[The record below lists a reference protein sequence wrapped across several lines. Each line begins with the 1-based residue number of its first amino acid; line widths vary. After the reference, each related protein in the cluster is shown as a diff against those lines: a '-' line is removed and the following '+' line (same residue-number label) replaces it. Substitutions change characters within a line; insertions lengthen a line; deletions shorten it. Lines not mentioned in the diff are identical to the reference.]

1 MFGLGHQKPRHYK
14 GDQVR
19 CGGRTLFAALGVRHV
34 SSAARGRRRFARPIS
49 RSTGPK
55 ATCCCR
61 RRRS

>member
-34 SSAARGRRRFARPIS
+34 SSAARGRRRFAPGNLEVHWPEGNVLLS
-49 RSTGPK
+49 P
-55 ATCCCR
+55 AAV
-61 RRRS
+61 